1 MESIVCVCVE
11 GFPQWNQF
19 SQIVKPHVVKPY
31 ILLTGRLEKCVC
43 VCLEKC
49 VCVCVCPCFYKEHL
63 GKSQVEIKI
72 NRNGNQ
78 PSQDVSA
85 SPTNGPIT

>member
-19 SQIVKPHVVKPY
+19 SQIVKPHVAKPQ

-43 VCLEKC
+43 VCVCLEKC
-49 VCVCVCPCFYKEHL
+49 VCVCVSVFLQGAPW
-63 GKSQVEIKI
+63 KI
-72 NRNGNQ
+72 TGGDKNQ
-78 PSQDVSA
+78 
-85 SPTNGPIT
+85 